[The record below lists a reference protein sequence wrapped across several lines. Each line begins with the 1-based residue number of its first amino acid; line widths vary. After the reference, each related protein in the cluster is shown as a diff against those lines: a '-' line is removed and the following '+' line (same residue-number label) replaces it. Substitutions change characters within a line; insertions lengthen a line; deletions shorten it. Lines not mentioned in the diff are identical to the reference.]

1 MTGKL
6 EKDHVQTFGYEA
18 FQALVRRYLAVRRTL
33 GVYLFVEQDIDALPR
48 TLWGRLRMALYLRA
62 GRFFPARSVN
72 VIVESSK
79 FHAQAIFRIARLD
92 KVTRVIT
99 DAGIDPG
106 TRQEIEKAGVE
117 VLVAAPEDASP

>member
-1 MTGKL
+1 MRRTSDAGRAILTIPNEAVTGKL

-72 VIVESSK
+72 VIVDGR
-79 FHAQAIFRIARLD
+79 FR
-92 KVTRVIT
+92 
-99 DAGIDPG
+99 
-106 TRQEIEKAGVE
+106 
-117 VLVAAPEDASP
+117 S